1 MSTTNIRIRYP
12 EGSIGTDTAR
22 FAKKVEEILEAA
34 ACINPPSVSDMPSHV
49 IITIATDDLF
59 EAATALRNA
68 KLIS

>member
-12 EGSIGTDTAR
+12 EGCTDTDS
-22 FAKKVEEILEAA
+22 FAADIEETLHNAG
-34 ACINPPSVSDMPSHV
+34 CFNPPIVSDMPSHV

-68 KLIS
+68 KLIL